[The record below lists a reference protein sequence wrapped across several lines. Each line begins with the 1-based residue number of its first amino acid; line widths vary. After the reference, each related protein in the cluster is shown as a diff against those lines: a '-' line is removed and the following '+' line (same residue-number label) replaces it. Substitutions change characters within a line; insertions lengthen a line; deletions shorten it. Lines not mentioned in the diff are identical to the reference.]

1 MFFFYNFPSFS
12 SFADKYPTLRAAH
25 KAARPAATNEMI
37 YECGRFSVST
47 AIDQNSTKQEAEQVK
62 HARIKR

>member
-1 MFFFYNFPSFS
+1 MFFYDFHYFS

-47 AIDQNSTKQEAEQVK
+47 AIDQNSTKQEAE
-62 HARIKR
+62 